1 MKCLVTAVFMSV
13 ACLAHG
19 ATISTFCT
27 TGLGPVPPSSGTTT
41 STCPGLPTP
50 DGTINFITLTYQYDL
65 TIGIGAGSATFT
77 HDVNYGG
84 VLDGFDDLTPQTVT
98 NLSRPQTVHHTGW
111 NSSRVG
117 FHVECT
123 RCGRDHH
130 RALRQC
136 NWRHLGCF
144 LRFRLDGQLHAS
156 WCSDP
161 GTSRDGS
168 CRRRVDG
175 LGVGGSSPSHPRRLG

>member
-1 MKCLVTAVFMSV
+1 MTKSLMAAGFMSL

-98 NLSRPQTVHHTGW
+98 NLSRPQLFITQDGTPPVSASMLSALAAGGTITGHYANATRVTSGVSFDFAWTVNYTPPGAPIPEPAAMAL
-111 NSSRVG
+111 VG
-117 FHVECT
+117 V
-123 RCGRDHH
+123 G
-130 RALRQC
+130 LMGLV
-136 NWRHLGCF
+136 WVG
-144 LRFRLDGQLHAS
+144 
-156 WCSDP
+156 
-161 GTSRDGS
+161 
-168 CRRRVDG
+168 RRRRTHAD
-175 LGVGGSSPSHPRRLG
+175 